1 MDQTNAYW
9 AARLAEQMHHLLADP
24 DEEAQREA
32 AGQALDEYEEWY
44 KAQSATRV

>member
-9 AARLAEQMHHLLADP
+9 AARLAERMHHLLANP
-24 DEEAQREA
+24 GDEAEREA
-32 AGQALDEYEEWY
+32 AAQALGEYEEWY